1 MRHLKSAAGFTLI
14 ELMVA
19 LARAAGQRE
28 LQARVL
34 QVQAV
39 LWCNLH
45 LSSDDA
51 DPVRA
56 EALFAQSEALKRNGP
71 VRMQVSATSVKVID
85 IGVQPEATLRERS
98 LGGDIVADVAT
109 VDFGSTGTPLP
120 FGTDAAINVNKSGV
134 TCSADLRCPGLR
146 VDGGGGIRLCGNR
159 LSCL

>member
-19 LARAAGQRE
+19 LAIGVFLVGMASPYFGEYVSNSRLRE
-28 LQARVL
+28 GGNALL
-34 QVQAV
+34 
-39 LWCNLH
+39 
-45 LSSDDA
+45 
-51 DPVRA
+51 A